1 VPLPQKVPSRLLPF
15 AKCGVSSKCGAST
28 KCGASSKCGSPAN
41 ILYCNMFEGVMD
53 RMLASL
59 PYNRERAISYARRWA
74 LDRNPLFFDFTG
86 RGGDCTDF
94 VSQCILAGCCVMN
107 YTPDFGWYYISVED
121 RAPAWTG
128 VEFFYD
134 FITGASDF
142 AAENGGTG
150 PYGYEVPRRGMNGV
164 PAVVP
169 GDVVQLAD
177 AEGDFYHTL
186 FITDVEGSEIF
197 VAAHSDDALDRRLST
212 YNYASSRFI
221 HIVGARIEVAG
232 GDCFEALIAGEALPA
247 PPEMR

>member
-1 VPLPQKVPSRLLPF
+1 MPLPQKAPSRLLPF
-15 AKCGVSSKCGAST
+15 AKCGAST

-142 AAENGGTG
+142 APKT
-150 PYGYEVPRRGMNGV
+150 
-164 PAVVP
+164 
-169 GDVVQLAD
+169 
-177 AEGDFYHTL
+177 
-186 FITDVEGSEIF
+186 
-197 VAAHSDDALDRRLST
+197 AARDLTATRCR
-212 YNYASSRFI
+212 A
-221 HIVGARIEVAG
+221 AA
-232 GDCFEALIAGEALPA
+232 
-247 PPEMR
+247 